1 MRATGLVRA
10 YFNLRIENTGV
21 GIGLEIKFFK
31 ACTFHKKKDQ
41 RNGIILLKFHP
52 CLIYYL
58 HISYITRICR
68 WKSWPHRIA
77 AAIEYTDSWR
87 MYVCVCVREYTCRSA
102 NAYMSIQHSSSVHAQ
117 FNINFALIEKLGK
130 RIPPLC
136 DERKREFD
144 STTYGCIVYH
154 MQAFSRKD
162 CNTFVRI
169 WVCVCED
176 ACLSLFNY
184 LYIEL

>member
-1 MRATGLVRA
+1 MYDDLSAPNGLKMRATGLVRA

-87 MYVCVCVREYTCRSA
+87 MYVCVCSRV
-102 NAYMSIQHSSSVHAQ
+102 YMQ
-117 FNINFALIEKLGK
+117 
-130 RIPPLC
+130 
-136 DERKREFD
+136 KRECLYEYPTQLI
-144 STTYGCIVYH
+144 STRPIQY
-154 MQAFSRKD
+154 KL
-162 CNTFVRI
+162 
-169 WVCVCED
+169 CVD
-176 ACLSLFNY
+176 
-184 LYIEL
+184 